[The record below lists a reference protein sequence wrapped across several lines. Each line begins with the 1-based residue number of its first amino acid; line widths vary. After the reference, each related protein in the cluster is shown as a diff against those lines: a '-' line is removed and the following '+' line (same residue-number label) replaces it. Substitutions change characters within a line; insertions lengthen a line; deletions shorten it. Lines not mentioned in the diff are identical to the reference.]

1 MMLFSEIKAVLICR
15 DQDFRVSLHNNEY
28 MAPAS
33 AGIAE
38 LEHRESMQVCL
49 RKVCICSYACVCVRV
64 RVRSWT
70 HTNSGRKGKGTS

>member
-1 MMLFSEIKAVLICR
+1 MSVAIWFTIGIISLIIGLIMMLFSEIKAVLICR

-49 RKVCICSYACVCVRV
+49 RQSVYM
-64 RVRSWT
+64 
-70 HTNSGRKGKGTS
+70 

>member
-49 RKVCICSYACVCVRV
+49 RQSVYM
-64 RVRSWT
+64 
-70 HTNSGRKGKGTS
+70 